1 MIYLFQP
8 PYLYV
13 GGGTKMLMVADARGR
28 GILNA
33 DVSTFIP
40 KLFLKSNTF
49 NLMKLSSAFSQLQY
63 LTISILICLCRN
75 LKLLTQ
81 ARGGIEMLMDADVG
95 EGVSKISQKVLTQF
109 MDDPYAHVFQP
120 HAKSSNIIQGRR
132 NLMCKDMHLSTQS

>member
-1 MIYLFQP
+1 
-8 PYLYV
+8 
-13 GGGTKMLMVADARGR
+13 MLMVADARGR

-49 NLMKLSSAFSQLQY
+49 NFMKLSSAFSQLQY

-75 LKLLTQ
+75 LKQLTQ

-95 EGVSKISQKVLTQF
+95 EGGIKYQPESADVVYGRSLSFLQSVYLHLNVLILAHISAQQSLIKVVKLCVMNEKNSIWVIF
-109 MDDPYAHVFQP
+109 
-120 HAKSSNIIQGRR
+120 
-132 NLMCKDMHLSTQS
+132 